1 MLNKINIITWIL
13 EGWMLEIYKRRERR
27 CKANVYYC
35 YWQVWLPDLVV
46 TFTTTYIC
54 VDEFKT

>member
-1 MLNKINIITWIL
+1 
-13 EGWMLEIYKRRERR
+13 MLEIYKRRERR